1 MSNAAEPSMEEILA
15 SIRRIISEDG
25 ETKEV
30 TAEPEPAP
38 PVARPA
44 PVLAVAPAPPAEA
57 EVDAFDELVLDDD
70 EPQVL
75 ELTDPLERE
84 PRASAPAPAPA
95 SERPVDDSLISREAA
110 TVASQSISSL
120 TGLMVRGYPGSENTL
135 EGLVREILR
144 PLLKDWLDHN
154 LPEMVERMVASEIAR
169 ITGRSMK

>member
-25 ETKEV
+25 ETKE
-30 TAEPEPAP
+30 AESEPEPAP
-38 PVARPA
+38 PVVRPA
-44 PVLAVAPAPPAEA
+44 PVLAVAPEPPAEV
-57 EVDAFDELVLDDD
+57 EVEAFDELVLDDD

-84 PRASAPAPAPA
+84 PRATAPVVP
-95 SERPVDDSLISREAA
+95 ERPADDSLISREAA